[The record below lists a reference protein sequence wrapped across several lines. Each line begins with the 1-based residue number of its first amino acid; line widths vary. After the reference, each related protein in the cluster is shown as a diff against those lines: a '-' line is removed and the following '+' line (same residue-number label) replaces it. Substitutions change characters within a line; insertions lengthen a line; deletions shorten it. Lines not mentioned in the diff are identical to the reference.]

1 MDREFATRVG
11 KTFGTSDYSMKQE
24 LLAMLNRF
32 ESTRL
37 YRWQYLEYMTVDT
50 WVDYDE
56 EGQIAW
62 DSYEKMRLFKEQLL
76 GQECAICFAHNGF
89 VGQYETENPPS
100 MAKIESIFPWI
111 EVWPA
116 EAEYW
121 TKDIMTG
128 IYNPVRR
135 VPIA

>member
-1 MDREFATRVG
+1 
-11 KTFGTSDYSMKQE
+11 
-24 LLAMLNRF
+24 MLTRF

-76 GQECAICFAHNGF
+76 GQECAICFGHDGLR
-89 VGQYETENPPS
+89 GRHQTENPPS
-100 MAKIESIFPWI
+100 MATIESIFPWV

-116 EAEYW
+116 EAGYY

-135 VPIA
+135 IPMT